1 MKRMPKA
8 WTAKH
13 TVNATVASPNKVGNG
28 PMPDVMCPVTNK
40 PMRIVSQRIVRGD
53 QEHFIPVAV
62 SEDARIVLPLTNEH
76 MEKIGNEYNSHPSGG
91 FHVPKIAQGPKPA
104 NFPVQDFGRNIQW
117 D

>member
-8 WTAKH
+8 WGQKH
-13 TVNATVASPNKVGNG
+13 QLKANSNVAPGMVPTNK
-28 PMPDVMCPVTNK
+28 PQVMCPVTGK

-62 SEDARIVLPLTNEH
+62 SEEARIVLPLTNEH
-76 MEKIGNEYNSHPSGG
+76 MEQLGNEYNSHPNGS
-91 FHVPKIAQGPKPA
+91 FYIPTSPQRPKPA
-104 NFPVQDFGRNIQW
+104 AAPEFTNIQW